1 MPQAAHQNTP
11 STLERLSP
19 TADRDGVDLDLAG
32 FFEETRRG
40 YAGNPHLAPLFR
52 QLTGFVLQGGK
63 RLRPR
68 LCLAGYRILTGRYDA
83 PPRPVALAAA
93 SLEVFHAF
101 MLVHDDLID
110 GSVVRRSRATLH
122 EAIRLDGD
130 RPDDPA
136 ERKRS
141 GDLALVAGDLLCSLG
156 MRLLGRSGL
165 DDAPLGRAQRLVADM
180 LFETGL
186 GEALDVLYDDCPLE
200 HLSED
205 QLVESYLRKTARYSV
220 SGPLV
225 LAAQI
230 VGAPG
235 PVVRALDR
243 FGDLLGFGFQVGNDL
258 EALGEDPDF
267 GDHPDLDAG
276 KRTYLL
282 WSTYQRLAGPGR
294 IALVDALAW
303 PVGPARRH
311 RLLGL
316 IAESGAAEACRHR
329 LESARREAIAA
340 LREAPIDAHQR
351 RQFVALTDLFRA
363 PKDQDVPSPT
373 LDFALVPA
381 DGEAVPASASPLV
394 DA

>member
-1 MPQAAHQNTP
+1 MTQAAQQQTAP
-11 STLERLSP
+11 PLLERLTP
-19 TADRDGVDLDLAG
+19 TVDRERVDLDLAD

-40 YAGNPHLAPLFR
+40 YAGNPHLAPLFG
-52 QLTGFVLQGGK
+52 QLTEFVLRGGK

-68 LCLAGYRILTGRYDA
+68 LCLAGYRILTGRYEP
-83 PPRPVALAAA
+83 PPRAVALAAA

-110 GSVVRRSRATLH
+110 GSVVRRGRATLH
-122 EAIRLDGD
+122 EALRLGSD
-130 RPDDPA
+130 RPDDPC
-136 ERKRS
+136 ERKRA
-141 GDLALVAGDLLCSLG
+141 GDLGLVAGDLLCSLG

-165 DDAPLGRAQRLVADM
+165 NDAPLGRALRLVGDM

-230 VGAPG
+230 AGASA
-235 PVVRALDR
+235 PVARALDR
-243 FGDLLGFGFQVGNDL
+243 FGDLLGFGFQIQNDL
-258 EALGEDPDF
+258 DALEEDPDF
-267 GDHPDLDAG
+267 GDHPDLDGG
-276 KRTYLL
+276 KRTYVL
-282 WSTYQRLAGPGR
+282 WSAYQRLAESGR
-294 IALVDALAW
+294 RELAEALRG
-303 PVGPARRH
+303 PVGPDRRH
-311 RLLGL
+311 RLLAL
-316 IAESGAAEACRHR
+316 IAESGAASACRGR
-329 LESARREAIAA
+329 LEAVRREAVAA
-340 LREAPIDAHQR
+340 LRESPIDPHQR

-363 PKDQDVPSPT
+363 PEIRPVAA
-373 LDFALVPA
+373 FALLPL
-381 DGEAVPASASPLV
+381 DGEVVPGTDGLMV